1 MLRWRPVKGEMRG
14 RQERRKTGGRRK
26 ETDGGKDYQMRR
38 WISWGQHLKN
48 SNKGKKRKRDNLL
61 YWNGHNL
68 FAHQLLGVYF

>member
-1 MLRWRPVKGEMRG
+1 MYLGWVLCGDGERYVEEH
-14 RQERRKTGGRRK
+14 RAGRRK

-38 WISWGQHLKN
+38 WISWGQHLKHP
-48 SNKGKKRKRDNLL
+48 NKGKKRKRDNLL